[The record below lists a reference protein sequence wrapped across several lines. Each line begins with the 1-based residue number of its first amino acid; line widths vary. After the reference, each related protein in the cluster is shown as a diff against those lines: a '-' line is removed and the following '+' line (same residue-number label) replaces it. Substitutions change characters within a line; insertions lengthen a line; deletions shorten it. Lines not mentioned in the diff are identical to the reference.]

1 MAKASSEQRSTTNH
15 SSLGAANF
23 TRHSQPILFLILGLL
38 LRPLI
43 AVADEQPGVGDLS
56 TILQDSTRGFHIG
69 DTCRDSCS
77 SVIEHSYCNNVTN
90 TCQCLDTHPIE
101 IDGVTCVEPKNL
113 FESCTYN
120 QQCSNRNEQAIC
132 QQYEQRTRCSCRKGF
147 REEKAHE
154 IPIRYEC
161 VLGTYSKM
169 SLSQNF

>member
-1 MAKASSEQRSTTNH
+1 MGSAAFQPSTSP
-15 SSLGAANF
+15 SSLIV
-23 TRHSQPILFLILGLL
+23 RRRPLLILLL
-38 LRPLI
+38 LLFGLRTTS
-43 AVADEQPGVGDLS
+43 GDDSYEGGILS
-56 TILQDSTRGFHIG
+56 TPTHSTRGFHIG

>member
-1 MAKASSEQRSTTNH
+1 MWPHHRSNMEAKVSFQKKTKKGHVFSSENRYRPFVLWRKKVWDGGRSSGKYNKRKRLRKWQGY
-15 SSLGAANF
+15 LGNWMSAQSEKRRVLTAFFSKVLLSPFIFFLFAA
-23 TRHSQPILFLILGLL
+23 
-38 LRPLI
+38 
-43 AVADEQPGVGDLS
+43 
-56 TILQDSTRGFHIG
+56 
-69 DTCRDSCS
+69 
-77 SVIEHSYCNNVTN
+77 
-90 TCQCLDTHPIE
+90 
-101 IDGVTCVEPKNL
+101 KNL

-169 SLSQNF
+169 SFSQNFWT